1 MAARMPLAQRW
12 SRVALTWLPFADAA
26 SADVT
31 LPRLLRLSLFQVSV
45 GMMTVLLNGT
55 LNRVL
60 IVELGIHAWLVS
72 LMIAIPLLAAPFR
85 ALIGHRSDVHRS
97 VLGWRRVPFI
107 WFGTLMQFGGLAIM
121 PFALLLM
128 RDPHLFPVGLS
139 ASALAF
145 LLAGTGMHTTQTAGL
160 ALVGDLL
167 PEDRRARAV
176 ALLYLALLA
185 GMMVCSTILG
195 GLLNHFTPTR
205 LVQVIQAC
213 AVLTFVLNVV
223 ALWKQE
229 ARSEAIASPQTPRPA
244 FAVVWQR
251 YAAQP
256 MTMRLLATVGLGA
269 AAFAMQDPLL
279 EPYGGQVLHLSVGAT
294 TSLSGAWALGALA
307 GFALSARWLG
317 GGIDALRIAGYGVV
331 LGIAAFLLVIFAAP
345 LQSPLALGLGALVI
359 GAGAGLFSVG
369 TLTAAMGQAGS
380 DAASAD
386 MAGLALGAWGAVQTT
401 AAGLAIAFGGVLRD
415 LVSTFAVSDGL
426 GLTLAHHATGY
437 GVIYAIEI
445 ALLLV
450 TLVLMGPLVG
460 RLAGSRAASSTAGA
474 RRFGLTEFPT

>member
-1 MAARMPLAQRW
+1 MARRTPLASRW

-26 SADVT
+26 SVDIP
-31 LPRLLRLSLFQVSV
+31 LSRLLRLSLFQVSV

-128 RDPHLFPVGLS
+128 RDPHLFPVGLA

-167 PEDRRARAV
+167 PDDRRARAV
-176 ALLYLALLA
+176 ALLYLSLLA

-213 AVLTFVLNVV
+213 AVTTFVLNVV

-229 ARSEAIASPQTPRPA
+229 ARSPAIAAPETPRPP
-244 FAVVWQR
+244 FAQVWRQF
-251 YAAQP
+251 AAQP
-256 MTMRLLATVGLGA
+256 LTMRLLATVGLGA

-279 EPYGGQVLHLSVGAT
+279 EPYGGEVLRLSVGAT

-317 GGIDALRIAGYGVV
+317 HGIDALRIAGYGVV
-331 LGIAAFLLVIFAAP
+331 LGIAAFMLVIFAAP
-345 LQSPLALGLGALVI
+345 LQSPLTLGLGALVI

-380 DAASAD
+380 DT
-386 MAGLALGAWGAVQTT
+386 AGLALGAWGAVQTT

-415 LVSTFAVSDGL
+415 LVSSFAVADGL

-460 RLAGSRAASSTAGA
+460 QLAGSRATLSPAGA